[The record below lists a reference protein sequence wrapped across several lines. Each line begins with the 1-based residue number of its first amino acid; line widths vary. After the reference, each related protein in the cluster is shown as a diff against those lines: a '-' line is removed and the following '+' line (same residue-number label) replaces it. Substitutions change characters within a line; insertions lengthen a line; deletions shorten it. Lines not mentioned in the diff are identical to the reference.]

1 MTQTVYSNSERP
13 EQLMEQNI
21 FITFSQTFLRSYTSQ
36 QFKFKLEKN
45 IGTQKSTR
53 KVFCIPE
60 LKKPES
66 TQQQKCAWIQ
76 VIPIY
81 LCTYVLYTTD
91 RQEIR
96 LLKMISNYVFFL
108 LLTYFVESCNLQ
120 KKNNILFSVCIYVCY
135 FLHVS
140 LQ

>member
-13 EQLMEQNI
+13 EQLLEQNI

-36 QFKFKLEKN
+36 QFKFKLEKKYWN
-45 IGTQKSTR
+45 SEIYKKSQIF
-53 KVFCIPE
+53 FCIPE
-60 LKKPES
+60 LKKTEF

-96 LLKMISNYVFFL
+96 LLKMISNYVFF
-108 LLTYFVESCNLQ
+108 TFNLFCGIQ
-120 KKNNILFSVCIYVCY
+120 KEKNNTFFCLYLCY